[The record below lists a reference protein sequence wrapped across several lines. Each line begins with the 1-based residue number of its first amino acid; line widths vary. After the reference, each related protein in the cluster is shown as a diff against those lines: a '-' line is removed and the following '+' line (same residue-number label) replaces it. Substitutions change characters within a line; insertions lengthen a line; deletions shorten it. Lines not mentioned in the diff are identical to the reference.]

1 MIGAFAYL
9 LGRSARNRLARQ
21 LGRLRQPRYVVALLL
36 GLSYLW
42 FLVLRQTPRPA
53 QSGALEARWVELV
66 AALGVAGAI
75 AWAWLFG
82 SERRALAF
90 TPAELT
96 FLFPAPVTRRQLIH
110 FKLLRNQLVI
120 LLNTAIWTF
129 VLSRE
134 RFGAS
139 TWRHAVAVWVLLT
152 TLSLHRLGASFVRS
166 TLADHGLEGVRRK
179 VISLAVLA
187 VVLLGAAQVAS
198 DVFALVGAGSDAGIR
213 PFFASLGLALDGP
226 VARLLLW
233 PFRAMS
239 RPLTAPTTSAWLA
252 AMGPALLL
260 LAAHYV
266 WVLRSDAAFEE
277 VAAEASLRRAEKLS
291 DARGPPARRVVRWE
305 PAPYRLSG
313 RGQPCG
319 CHRVEESRGDRAH
332 GTTPRDRRRTRG
344 RGVVLAALSF
354 RSEGSVAEIVG
365 WFAAMWAG
373 FLVVIGPQWIR
384 SDLRGDL
391 PKLELLRSYPLSGRS
406 VIAGEVAAS
415 TLVVSVLQLGVL
427 TVAYL
432 AFLGNRVMEPGL
444 GVRTAA
450 LAGAFVLFPVV
461 NLLGVLIHNGA
472 VILYPAWLGT
482 PSGRPAG
489 VEALGQNM
497 LAIIAYLIL
506 LGLVLVIPAAIGA
519 SVFFALR
526 PLLGWAAIAVGAV
539 PGLIAALAE
548 ARLMVAWIG
557 RAFEATDPGDGGDH
571 KLADLTGASRLRE
584 IALRDLGDDGVGRI
598 HDVRYAALPHL
609 PQERIGIRTVESVLG
624 LQPLDQLDVGEP
636 EGIDEGS
643 AAPRDHDVLGVHQPG
658 PVDLL
663 SFDYV
668 DLEHD
673 IHAGLEP
680 RACDLALALARVAV
694 AKVEVRPVVKDGQKD
709 RGALP
714 QLRRIHVAAEI
725 TRPDTPERFLTAR
738 CDREA
743 AEHRLEVYLHPT
755 HPALGHLGDTDHA
768 GRVDAPDVAP
778 GSDRVV
784 QHSHPGVGRESA
796 EIRVDLGRGQRVI
809 GSHLHDLDLQHVLRR
824 RALDVD
830 RSHLA
835 RKGTPFGRVV
845 RSEVGPAHEYRT
857 GPHSQHRIPDGVG
870 RLGDLR
876 LEANG
881 VLGRRGERNQDGEQQ
896 GGTHHRSISSS
907 FPRDSASR
915 VILLVHGAKVL
926 AVHVGIDLSCREVR
940 VA

>member
-42 FLVLRQTPRPA
+42 FLVLRQTPRPV

-166 TLADHGLEGVRRK
+166 TLANHGLEGVRRK

-198 DVFALVGAGSDAGIR
+198 DVFALVGAGSDAGVR
-213 PFFASLGLALDGP
+213 PFFASLGLALDSP

-313 RGQPCG
+313 RGSPAAAIVWKNLVAIERTG
-319 CHRVEESRGDRAH
+319 RPRGIAVALAV
-332 GTTPRDRRRTRG
+332 G
-344 RGVVLAALSF
+344 GVVLAALSF

-557 RAFEATDPGDGGDH
+557 RAFEATDP
-571 KLADLTGASRLRE
+571 ATA
-584 IALRDLGDDGVGRI
+584 
-598 HDVRYAALPHL
+598 
-609 PQERIGIRTVESVLG
+609 GITS
-624 LQPLDQLDVGEP
+624 
-636 EGIDEGS
+636 
-643 AAPRDHDVLGVHQPG
+643 
-658 PVDLL
+658 
-663 SFDYV
+663 
-668 DLEHD
+668 
-673 IHAGLEP
+673 
-680 RACDLALALARVAV
+680 
-694 AKVEVRPVVKDGQKD
+694 
-709 RGALP
+709 
-714 QLRRIHVAAEI
+714 
-725 TRPDTPERFLTAR
+725 
-738 CDREA
+738 
-743 AEHRLEVYLHPT
+743 
-755 HPALGHLGDTDHA
+755 
-768 GRVDAPDVAP
+768 
-778 GSDRVV
+778 
-784 QHSHPGVGRESA
+784 
-796 EIRVDLGRGQRVI
+796 
-809 GSHLHDLDLQHVLRR
+809 
-824 RALDVD
+824 
-830 RSHLA
+830 
-835 RKGTPFGRVV
+835 
-845 RSEVGPAHEYRT
+845 
-857 GPHSQHRIPDGVG
+857 
-870 RLGDLR
+870 
-876 LEANG
+876 
-881 VLGRRGERNQDGEQQ
+881 
-896 GGTHHRSISSS
+896 
-907 FPRDSASR
+907 
-915 VILLVHGAKVL
+915 
-926 AVHVGIDLSCREVR
+926 
-940 VA
+940 